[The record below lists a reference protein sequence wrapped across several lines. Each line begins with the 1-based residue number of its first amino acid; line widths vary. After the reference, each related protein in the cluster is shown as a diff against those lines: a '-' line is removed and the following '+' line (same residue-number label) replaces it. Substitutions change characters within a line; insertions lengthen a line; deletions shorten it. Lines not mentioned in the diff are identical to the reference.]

1 VRILVAEDSEFW
13 RLKVSEILSGRG
25 HDVVWADDGG
35 EAWSLL
41 AGDHDIDLLITD
53 WEMPVLEG
61 PQLCRLLRRRTTSHY
76 LPIILLTSREKKRDL
91 AEGLNAGADA
101 FVTKPIHEAELLAQ
115 IGVAGRIL
123 ELEGRLDAK
132 VRDLTL
138 AKRRLDR
145 DLEAAA
151 AIQRSL
157 LPNSEPGIP
166 GLEFAWVYDSC
177 EIVGGD
183 MFNLFQLSET
193 QVGMYILDVS
203 GHGTSA
209 ALLSVGLSHVLTPF
223 REQGGIL
230 KRRSP
235 GSKKLEVTSPC
246 EVALELNRRYP
257 LMETSRKY
265 LTFLYGIL
273 ELSSLTFRYVRAGH
287 PGPIQIGAGRA
298 ISHDLGG
305 GIPIGI
311 AENARYRDEVIALSP
326 GDSLVL
332 YTDGASE
339 SLNAHGEEFGLERML
354 QALSDAPG
362 GIGRRVE
369 VLRKRIEEFGKGR
382 RLRDDVTV
390 VGLGLS

>member
-25 HDVVWADDGG
+25 HDIVWAVDGG

-41 AGDHDIDLLITD
+41 AGDHDIDLLISD

-61 PQLCRLLRRRTTSHY
+61 HQLCRLLRSRTSSRY

-91 AEGLNAGADA
+91 ADGLNAGADA

-123 ELEGRLDAK
+123 ELEERLDAK

-138 AKRRLDR
+138 AKRRIDR

-151 AIQRSL
+151 TIQRSL
-157 LPNSEPGIP
+157 LPDTEPGIP
-166 GLEFAWVYDSC
+166 GLEFAWVYESC

-193 QVGMYILDVS
+193 QVGMYIFDVS

-223 REQGGIL
+223 PEQGGIL

-235 GSKKLEVTSPC
+235 GSKKLEVVSPF

-273 ELSSLTFRYVRAGH
+273 ELSTLTFRYVRAGH
-287 PGPIQIGAGRA
+287 PGPIQIGAVGA
-298 ISHDLGG
+298 FSHDLGG

-332 YTDGASE
+332 YTDGVSE
-339 SLNAHGEEFGLERML
+339 SLNAHGEEFGLERVL
-354 QALSDAPG
+354 KVLSDAPG
-362 GIGRRVE
+362 GISRRVE
-369 VLRKRIEEFGKGR
+369 VLRKRIEEFGKGH